1 MTTEIISRVT
11 GNLGHITL
19 NRPKALNA
27 LTFAMCEQITR
38 LLMAWEKDPSIG
50 AVLIDGAGERAFC
63 AGGDVI
69 LLHDS
74 GKAGDSRAENFW
86 RIEYALNELIHR
98 YSKPYITLIDG
109 FVMGGGVGLSV
120 HGRLRIAGDNTL
132 FAMPETGIGYF
143 PDVGG
148 TYFLPR
154 LKYHRG
160 ADTDADTDTDADR
173 DAGESKDI
181 DRDHDIGK
189 NIGCWLGLTGARLSA
204 GQTCAIGVANA
215 FVPSAQHAALINA
228 LGESSLSGSD
238 SDVANVLKDFVKPAP
253 ASEPIPEA
261 VRAFGEK
268 TVADVMR
275 ALDANGGAWA
285 QKQAQNI
292 RRKSPLAM
300 CVTFEALQRGADL
313 NFQEA
318 MTQELDLS
326 LGFLETQDFYEGI
339 RAQLIDKDRNPK
351 WSHTDIAQVSE
362 AQVQRVFRKRANPP
376 QAFLD

>member
-1 MTTEIISRVT
+1 MTSEIKSRVI

-27 LTFAMCEQITR
+27 LTYAMCEEITR
-38 LLMAWEKDPSIG
+38 LLVAWEKDPKIG
-50 AVLIDGAGERAFC
+50 AVLIDGAGDRAFC

-74 GKAGDSRAENFW
+74 GKMGDKGAENFW

-120 HGRLRIAGDNTL
+120 HGRLRVAGDTTM

-154 LKYHRG
+154 LG
-160 ADTDADTDTDADR
+160 M
-173 DAGESKDI
+173 E
-181 DRDHDIGK
+181 IGQ
-189 NIGCWLGLTGARLSA
+189 WLGLTGARLDA
-204 GQTCAIGVANA
+204 GQTCALRIANA
-215 FVPSAQHAALINA
+215 YIPTDQHGAFIKALSKA
-228 LGESSLSGSD
+228 GLDGSD
-238 SDVANVLKDFVKPAP
+238 SAVANVMMNFVKAP
-253 ASEPIPEA
+253 PESEPIPEA
-261 VRAFGEK
+261 VKAFGAQ
-268 TVADVMR
+268 TVPAILKQ
-275 ALDANGGAWA
+275 LDKDGSEWA
-285 QKQAQNI
+285 QKQAKNI

-300 CVTFEALQRGADL
+300 CVTFEALRRGAKM
-313 NFQEA
+313 NFKEV
-318 MTQELDLS
+318 MTQELDIS
-326 LGFLETQDFYEGI
+326 LGFLKTQDFYEGI

-351 WSHTDIAQVSE
+351 WSHESVKAVTE
-362 AQVQRVFRKRANPP
+362 PQVQRVFRKTAKPP
-376 QAFLD
+376 QGFLS

>member
-1 MTTEIISRVT
+1 MTTEIKSRII

-27 LTFAMCEQITR
+27 LTYAMCEEITR
-38 LLMAWEKDPSIG
+38 LLVAWEKDKNIG
-50 AVLIDGAGERAFC
+50 AVLIDGAGDRAFC

-74 GKAGDSRAENFW
+74 GKAGDKRAENFW

-120 HGRLRIAGDNTL
+120 HGRLRVAGDATM

-154 LKYHRG
+154 LG
-160 ADTDADTDTDADR
+160 MDV
-173 DAGESKDI
+173 GQ
-181 DRDHDIGK
+181 
-189 NIGCWLGLTGARLSA
+189 WLGLTGARLDA
-204 GQTCAIGVANA
+204 GQSCHVGVANA
-215 FVPSAQHAALINA
+215 YVPSARHGDLIEA
-228 LGESSLSGSD
+228 LGRAKLDGSD
-238 SDVANVLKDFVKPAP
+238 TAVANVMVDFVAAP
-253 ASEPIPEA
+253 PVSELIPGA
-261 VRAFGEK
+261 VKAFGEK
-268 TVADVMR
+268 TVPAILR
-275 ALDANGGAWA
+275 ALDEDDSEWA
-285 QKQAQNI
+285 VKQAKNI

-300 CVTFEALQRGADL
+300 SVTFEAIRRGSKK
-313 NFQEA
+313 NFQEVMA
-318 MTQELDLS
+318 QELDIS
-326 LGFLETQDFYEGI
+326 LNFLKTQDFYEGI

-351 WSHTDIAQVSE
+351 WSHESVSHVTE
-362 AQVQRVFRKRANPP
+362 PQVQRLFRKTAKPP
-376 QAFLD
+376 QEFLD

>member
-1 MTTEIISRVT
+1 MTSEIKSRVV

-27 LTFAMCEQITR
+27 LTFAMCEEITR
-38 LLMAWEKDPSIG
+38 CLVAWEKDANIG
-50 AVLIDGAGERAFC
+50 AVLIDGAGDRAFC

-74 GKAGDSRAENFW
+74 GKAGDTRAEEFW

-120 HGRLRIAGDNTL
+120 HGRLRVAGDATL

-154 LKYHRG
+154 LG
-160 ADTDADTDTDADR
+160 M
-173 DAGESKDI
+173 E
-181 DRDHDIGK
+181 IGQ
-189 NIGCWLGLTGARLSA
+189 WLGLTGARLDA
-204 GQTCAIGVANA
+204 GQTCEIGVANA
-215 FVPSAQHAALINA
+215 YVPSNQHGALIEA
-228 LGESSLSGSD
+228 LGAANLDGSD
-238 SDVANVLKDFVKPAP
+238 AAVANVMLGFVKAPPA
-253 ASEPIPEA
+253 AEAIPDA
-261 VRAFGEK
+261 VKAFGEK
-268 TVADVMR
+268 TVPAILG
-275 ALDANGGAWA
+275 ALDRETGEWA
-285 QKQAQNI
+285 AKQAKSI

-300 CVTFEALQRGADL
+300 CVTFEALRRGAKL
-313 NFQEA
+313 NFKEA

-326 LGFLETQDFYEGI
+326 LNFLKTQDFYEGI
-339 RAQLIDKDRNPK
+339 RAQLIDKDRKPK
-351 WSHTDIAQVSE
+351 WSHEDVNAVTQPQVL
-362 AQVQRVFRKRANPP
+362 RVFRATAKPP
-376 QAFLD
+376 QEFL

>member
-1 MTTEIISRVT
+1 MTNEIKSRVV

-27 LTFAMCEQITR
+27 LTYAMCEEITR
-38 LLMAWEKDPSIG
+38 LLVDWEKDPNIG

-74 GKAGDSRAENFW
+74 GKAGDTRAEEFW

-120 HGRLRIAGDNTL
+120 HGRLRVAGDGTV

-154 LKYHRG
+154 LG
-160 ADTDADTDTDADR
+160 MDM
-173 DAGESKDI
+173 GQ
-181 DRDHDIGK
+181 
-189 NIGCWLGLTGARLSA
+189 WLGLTGARLDA
-204 GQTCAIGVANA
+204 GQSCAIGVANA
-215 FVPSAQHAALINA
+215 FVPSDKHGALIEA
-228 LGESSLSGSD
+228 LGEASLDGSD
-238 SDVANVLKDFVKPAP
+238 AAVANVMLEFVKAP
-253 ASEPIPEA
+253 PNSETIPEA
-261 VRAFGEK
+261 VKAFGEK
-268 TVADVMR
+268 TVPAILR
-275 ALDANGGAWA
+275 ALDEDGSEWA
-285 QKQAQNI
+285 AKQAKNI

-300 CVTFEALQRGADL
+300 CVTFEALRRGAKM
-313 NFQEA
+313 NFKEV
-318 MTQELDLS
+318 MTQELDIS
-326 LGFLETQDFYEGI
+326 LNFLKTQDFYEGI
-339 RAQLIDKDRNPK
+339 RSQLIDKDRNPK
-351 WSHTDIAQVSE
+351 WSHEDVSAVTE
-362 AQVQRVFRKRANPP
+362 PQVQRLFRKIAKPP
-376 QAFLD
+376 QEFL